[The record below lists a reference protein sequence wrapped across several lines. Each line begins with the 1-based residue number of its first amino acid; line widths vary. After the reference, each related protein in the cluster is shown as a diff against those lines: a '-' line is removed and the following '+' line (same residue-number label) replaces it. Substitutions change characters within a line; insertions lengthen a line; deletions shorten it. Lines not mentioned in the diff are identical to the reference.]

1 MNTIFKRLPT
11 IIALFV
17 AGLLSAHN
25 GTKTDSLLQA
35 LEGCTADTARLRLR
49 LELCDYLLFADP
61 SAAEEYCT
69 EALSQAEKANE
80 AQSIGKALNYNGIL
94 ATIQSRYM
102 TAIERFQEALEHYE
116 HMNDL
121 EGVSKLLNNIGV
133 IYSSLENY
141 DESIRYYKQ
150 SLEINVEIED
160 HEGAVFNLYNIASDY
175 LQLKEYARSRE
186 FADSLVRFQAVHG
199 EHLKPYR
206 IYGEWFLEQNELDSA
221 EFFLMRAVDHM
232 REMEEE
238 HQLPGAFVSLA
249 EVHRK
254 RRNFARASHFARRA
268 EQFAEKNKSLE
279 ALVNVYDSQ
288 AKIYRDQGLFKH
300 AFETLETYIA
310 KKDSLD
316 EVNNFNL
323 ISELNTRFETERR
336 EKELAEKEALL
347 VQRETAKKLQFRI
360 FFLVTGFII
369 VVLVMVS
376 YSLVR
381 KRRMNRRLNQQNEEI
396 SAQRQKIIS
405 SINYAQKIQNAI
417 LLPESHI
424 QKFIPSAFIFFK
436 PKDIVSGDFYWFARI
451 GDDTYIATVDCT
463 GHGVPGA
470 FMSLI
475 ASSKLNKVVLELGLR
490 DPGAIL
496 NKVHEEIMASLNQN
510 DSMSENQ
517 DGMDM
522 TVAIIGKPGS
532 PIRFAGA
539 RNALF
544 TVDGHEVEEHKVDHH
559 SIGGTFFRDA
569 LAKGAGFTTR
579 ELPYRSGSW
588 VILATD
594 GYIDQFGGN
603 EGKKMNKQRFREALI
618 HVAQGNTQG
627 DPKQVLTSRFEAW
640 RGEHEQID
648 DVLII
653 GAQLP

>member
-1 MNTIFKRLPT
+1 MTVTSFMAQT
-11 IIALFV
+11 TV
-17 AGLLSAHN
+17 
-25 GTKTDSLLQA
+25 KTDSLRSA
-35 LEGCTADTARLRLR
+35 LENCSSDTTCLRLK

-61 SAAEEYCT
+61 SAAESYCQ
-69 EALSQAEKANE
+69 EALSNSTAVNDAK
-80 AQSIGKALNYNGIL
+80 SIGKALNYNGIL

-102 TAIERFQEALEHYE
+102 TAIERCQEALQHYE
-116 HMNDL
+116 ALDDL
-121 EGVSKLLNNIGV
+121 EGVSKLMNNIGV

-150 SLEINVEIED
+150 SLALNIEIED

-175 LQLKEYARSRE
+175 MQIKEYALSRS
-186 FADSLVRFQAVHG
+186 FADSLVRFQATHG
-199 EHLKPYR
+199 EFLKPYR

-221 EFFLMRAVDHM
+221 EFFLMRSVDHM

-254 RRNFARASHFARRA
+254 RGNFARASHFVRRA

-288 AKIYRDQGLFKH
+288 AKIYRDQGLFKP
-300 AFETLETYIA
+300 AFEALERYIA

-347 VQRETAKKLQFRI
+347 LQREAAEKFQFRV
-360 FFLVTGFII
+360 FALVVGFIVI
-369 VVLVMVS
+369 VLGLVS

-381 KRRMNRRLNQQNEEI
+381 KRRMNRMLNQRNEEI
-396 SAQRQKIIS
+396 SSQRQKIIS

-417 LLPESHI
+417 LLPEAHI
-424 QKFIPSAFIFFK
+424 QKFLPEAFIYFK

-451 GDDTYIATVDCT
+451 GNDTYIATVDCT

-510 DSMSENQ
+510 DNLSENQ

-522 TVAIIGKPGS
+522 TLAIIGQPHE

-544 TVDGHEVEEHKVDHH
+544 TVLDNEVEEHKVDYH

-569 LAKGAGFTTR
+569 LAQGTGFTTR
-579 ELPYRSGSW
+579 EIPYRQGTL
-588 VILATD
+588 VVLATD
-594 GYIDQFGGN
+594 GYIDQFGG
-603 EGKKMNKQRFREALI
+603 EDGKKMNKQRFREVLLALS
-618 HVAQGNTQG
+618 HRKDE
-627 DPKQVLTSRFEAW
+627 DPKLLLDSQFAAW
-640 RGEHEQID
+640 RNAHDQID

-653 GAQLP
+653 GTRLT

>member
-1 MNTIFKRLPT
+1 MTVTSFT
-11 IIALFV
+11 AQTTV
-17 AGLLSAHN
+17 
-25 GTKTDSLLQA
+25 KTDSLRSA
-35 LEGCTADTARLRLR
+35 LENCSSDTTCLRLK

-61 SAAEEYCT
+61 SAAESYCQ
-69 EALSQAEKANE
+69 EALSNSTAVNDAK
-80 AQSIGKALNYNGIL
+80 SIGKALNYNGIL

-102 TAIERFQEALEHYE
+102 TAIERFQEALQHYE
-116 HMNDL
+116 ALGDL
-121 EGVSKLLNNIGV
+121 EGVSKLMNNIGV

-150 SLEINVEIED
+150 SLALNIEIED

-175 LQLKEYARSRE
+175 MQIKEYALSRS
-186 FADSLVRFQAVHG
+186 FADSLVRFQATHG
-199 EHLKPYR
+199 EFLKPYR

-221 EFFLMRAVDHM
+221 EFFLMRSVDHM

-254 RRNFARASHFARRA
+254 RGNFARASHFVRRA

-288 AKIYRDQGLFKH
+288 AKIYRDQGLFKP
-300 AFETLETYIA
+300 AFEALERYIA

-347 VQRETAKKLQFRI
+347 LQREAAEKFQFRV
-360 FFLVTGFII
+360 FALVVGFIVI
-369 VVLVMVS
+369 VLGLVS

-381 KRRMNRRLNQQNEEI
+381 KRRMNRMLNQRNEEI
-396 SAQRQKIIS
+396 SSQRQKIIS

-417 LLPESHI
+417 LLPEAHI
-424 QKFIPSAFIFFK
+424 QKFLPEAFIYFK

-451 GDDTYIATVDCT
+451 GNDTYIATVDCT

-510 DSMSENQ
+510 DNLSENQ

-522 TVAIIGKPGS
+522 TLAIIGQPHE

-544 TVDGHEVEEHKVDHH
+544 TVLDNEVEEHKVDYH

-569 LAKGAGFTTR
+569 LAQGTGFTTR
-579 ELPYRSGSW
+579 EIPYRQGTL
-588 VILATD
+588 VVLATD
-594 GYIDQFGGN
+594 GYIDQFGG
-603 EGKKMNKQRFREALI
+603 EDGKKMNKQRFREVLLALS
-618 HVAQGNTQG
+618 HRKDE
-627 DPKQVLTSRFEAW
+627 DPKLLLDSQFAAW
-640 RGEHEQID
+640 RNAHDQID

-653 GAQLP
+653 CTRLT

>member
-1 MNTIFKRLPT
+1 MKPLIR
-11 IIALFV
+11 ILFTLITASV
-17 AGLLSAHN
+17 VTLASAQN
-25 GTKTDSLLQA
+25 GVKADSLRSVLA
-35 LEGCTADTARLRLR
+35 SCESDTACLRLR

-61 SAAEEYCT
+61 SAAESYCQ
-69 EALSQAEKANE
+69 EALITSME
-80 AQSIGKALNYNGIL
+80 AKEAKSIGKALNYNGIL

-102 TAIERFQEALEHYE
+102 TAIERFQEALQHYE
-116 HMNDL
+116 ALGDL
-121 EGVSKLLNNIGV
+121 EGVSKLMNNIGV

-141 DESIRYYKQ
+141 DESIRYYKE
-150 SLEINVEIED
+150 SLALNIEIED

-175 LQLKEYARSRE
+175 MQLKEFTLSRAY
-186 FADSLVRFQAVHG
+186 ADSLVRFQAVHG
-199 EHLKPYR
+199 EYLKPYR

-221 EFFLMRAVDHM
+221 EFFLMRSVDHM

-249 EVHRK
+249 ELHRK
-254 RRNFARASHFARRA
+254 RGNFARASHFARRA

-288 AKIYRDQGLFKH
+288 AKIYRDQGQFKP
-300 AFETLETYIA
+300 AFEALERYIT

-347 VQRETAKKLQFRI
+347 VQREAAEKFQFRVFALI
-360 FFLVTGFII
+360 TGFIV
-369 VVLVMVS
+369 VVLALVS
-376 YSLVR
+376 YSLIR
-381 KRRMNRRLNQQNEEI
+381 KRRMNRILNQRNEEI
-396 SAQRQKIIS
+396 NSQRQKIIS

-417 LLPESHI
+417 LLPEAHI
-424 QKFIPSAFIFFK
+424 QKFLPDSFIYFK
-436 PKDIVSGDFYWFARI
+436 PKDIVSGDFYWFAQI
-451 GDDTYIATVDCT
+451 GEETYIATVDCT

-510 DSMSENQ
+510 DSLSENQ

-522 TVAIIGKPGS
+522 TLAIIGQKGD

-539 RNALF
+539 RNALL
-544 TVDGHEVEEHKVDHH
+544 TVIDGEVLEHKVDYH

-569 LAKGAGFTTR
+569 LANGAGFTTR
-579 ELPYRSGSW
+579 EIPYQSGAL

-594 GYIDQFGGN
+594 GYIDQFGGDD
-603 EGKKMNKQRFREALI
+603 GKKMNKQRFREVLLELA
-618 HVAQGNTQG
+618 NRKDD
-627 DPKQVLTSRFEAW
+627 DPKALLASQFEAW
-640 RGEHEQID
+640 CGAHDQID

-653 GAQLP
+653 GTRLV

>member
-1 MNTIFKRLPT
+1 MTVTSFMAQT
-11 IIALFV
+11 TV
-17 AGLLSAHN
+17 
-25 GTKTDSLLQA
+25 KTDSLRSA
-35 LEGCTADTARLRLR
+35 LENCSSDTTCLRLK

-61 SAAEEYCT
+61 SAAESYCQ
-69 EALSQAEKANE
+69 EALSNSTAVNDAK
-80 AQSIGKALNYNGIL
+80 SIGKALNYNGIL

-102 TAIERFQEALEHYE
+102 TAIERFQEALQHYE
-116 HMNDL
+116 ALGDL
-121 EGVSKLLNNIGV
+121 KGVSKLMNNIGV

-150 SLEINVEIED
+150 SLALNIEIED

-175 LQLKEYARSRE
+175 MQIKEYALSRS
-186 FADSLVRFQAVHG
+186 FADSLVRFQATHG
-199 EHLKPYR
+199 EFLKPYR

-221 EFFLMRAVDHM
+221 EFFLMRSVDHM

-254 RRNFARASHFARRA
+254 RGNFARASHFVRRA

-288 AKIYRDQGLFKH
+288 AKIYRDQGLFKP
-300 AFETLETYIA
+300 AFEALERYIA

-347 VQRETAKKLQFRI
+347 LQREAAEKFQFRV
-360 FFLVTGFII
+360 FALVVGFIVI
-369 VVLVMVS
+369 VLGLVS

-381 KRRMNRRLNQQNEEI
+381 KRRMNRMLNQRNEEI
-396 SAQRQKIIS
+396 SSQRQKIIS

-417 LLPESHI
+417 LLPEAHI
-424 QKFIPSAFIFFK
+424 QKFLPEAFIYFK

-451 GDDTYIATVDCT
+451 GNDTYIATVDCT

-510 DSMSENQ
+510 DNLSENQ

-522 TVAIIGKPGS
+522 TLAIIGQPHE

-544 TVDGHEVEEHKVDHH
+544 TVLDNEVEEHKVDYH

-569 LAKGAGFTTR
+569 LAQGAGFTTR
-579 ELPYRSGSW
+579 EIPYRQGTL
-588 VILATD
+588 VVLATD
-594 GYIDQFGGN
+594 GYIDQFGG
-603 EGKKMNKQRFREALI
+603 EDGKKMNKQRFREVLLALS
-618 HVAQGNTQG
+618 HRKDE
-627 DPKQVLTSRFEAW
+627 DPKLLLDSQFAAW
-640 RGEHEQID
+640 RNAHDQID

-653 GAQLP
+653 GTRLT